1 MNYFEE
7 KNEKPNSMLGLLIDQ
22 FDHLEKLMGLMRK
35 QMDSLKQDD
44 AGDLSGIINER
55 EELNRKLDISQ
66 DEISRKM
73 L

>member
-1 MNYFEE
+1 MNYFED

-35 QMDSLKQDD
+35 QIDSLKQDD
-44 AGDLSGIINER
+44 ADDLSGIINER

-66 DEISRKM
+66 SEISRKM